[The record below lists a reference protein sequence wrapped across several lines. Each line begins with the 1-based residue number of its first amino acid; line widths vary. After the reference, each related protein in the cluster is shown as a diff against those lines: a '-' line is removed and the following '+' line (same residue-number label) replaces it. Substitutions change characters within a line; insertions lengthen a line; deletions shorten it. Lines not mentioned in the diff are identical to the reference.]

1 MEDGV
6 PGVHMGDAAGHVA
19 KVQRQEIGFV
29 IIPHQRMEDC
39 HVLSLL

>member
-1 MEDGV
+1 MENGV

-29 IIPHQRMEDC
+29 IILHQCMEDC
-39 HVLSLL
+39 HVLNLL